1 MPKFELKQVQ
11 RDLEK
16 GQIWP
21 VYWIYGPERMKSREI
36 LKRIRKAALGDLPE
50 ASSDGGL
57 FGGGLSEERLDGTQV
72 SAQEVVDAAQSLA
85 LGGGL
90 RLIVVREA
98 HALSGLDELGLL
110 LGKPGP
116 RESLTSVCVLL
127 AKDLDGRKKFSKQLT
142 EQAAVV
148 ECEAVADADRD
159 PWIGYLAKARGLT
172 LNDTELLELKARL
185 SAIDPWSL
193 DTVDSELEK
202 WELARGAGL
211 SPEEALESLQASAGA
226 GSEVFT
232 EAFFSRSGL
241 QAMSAATEF
250 AAQPEQTLPLLGLLA
265 WNVRQLLQLRAASDG
280 LSRAQ
285 VKVSPF
291 LQEKLNRY
299 ARVWSLDELISL
311 QAALFEL
318 DHAMKQT
325 PKLPLGS
332 WSSLVMEF
340 CPLESGGGRTQD
352 SSFGLR

>member
-16 GQIWP
+16 NQIWP
-21 VYWIYGPERMKSREI
+21 VYWIYGPERMKAREI
-36 LKRIRKAALGDLPE
+36 VKRIRKAVLGNSEE
-50 ASSDGGL
+50 ASSTSGL

-72 SAQEVVDAAQSLA
+72 SAREVADAAQSLA
-85 LGGGL
+85 LGGGV

-98 HALSGLDELGLL
+98 HAMSGVEELEPL
-110 LGKPGP
+110 LGEPSP
-116 RESLTSVCVLL
+116 RENLTSVCVFL

-142 EQAAVV
+142 EHAAVV

-172 LNDTELLELKARL
+172 LSESEFMELKARL

-226 GSEVFT
+226 GSEVFVD
-232 EAFFSRSGL
+232 AFFSRSGL

-250 AAQPEQTLPLLGLLA
+250 AAQPEQTLPLLGLLT
-265 WNVRQLLQLRAASDG
+265 WNVRQLLQIRAASEG
-280 LSRAQ
+280 VSRAQ
-285 VKVSPF
+285 VKLSPF

-299 ARVWSLDELISL
+299 VRVWTLDELISL
-311 QAALFEL
+311 QGALFEL

-340 CPLESGGGRTQD
+340 CPLESN
-352 SSFGLR
+352 SLRSPDPSR